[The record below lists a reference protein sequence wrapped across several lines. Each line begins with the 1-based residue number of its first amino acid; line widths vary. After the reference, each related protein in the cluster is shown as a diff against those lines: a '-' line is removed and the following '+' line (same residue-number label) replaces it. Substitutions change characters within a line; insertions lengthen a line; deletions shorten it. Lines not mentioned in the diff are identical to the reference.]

1 MPAVRTVRVVVR
13 GDVQGVSYRAW
24 TENEARSLGLDGWV
38 RNRRDGT
45 VEAVFSGEAAAVR
58 RILEACRDGPPAA
71 IVTDV
76 EASPAAEPPA
86 PGFRI
91 LPTA

>member
-1 MPAVRTVRVVVR
+1 MPAERTVRVVVR
-13 GDVQGVSYRAW
+13 GEVQGVGYRAW
-24 TENEARSLGLDGWV
+24 TEGEALSLGLDGWV

-45 VEAVFSGEAAAVR
+45 VEAVFSGEAAAVQ

-71 IVTDV
+71 IVTEV
-76 EASPAAEPPA
+76 EAGPAAAVPP